1 MKRSPMRRPERH
13 PDRLRLAQDTLEFD
27 RHHSGEAVD
36 RRVLPVEP
44 ARDFESV
51 LKRKPSI
58 EVAGAGPLP
67 AAVIARA
74 PGRR

>member
-1 MKRSPMRRPERH
+1 MKRSRMRRPGRH

-27 RHHSGEAVD
+27 RSDREEAVD

-44 ARDFESV
+44 ARDFESAP
-51 LKRKPSI
+51 KRKPSCD
-58 EVAGAGPLP
+58 VAGAGPLP
-67 AAVIARA
+67 AAAIAGA